1 MKLPGKN
8 PGYGN
13 RGKTNCVFPPFPQPL
28 LLVINQDEKQ
38 PTLKTEDRLHKIFDA
53 TDLGTTKI
61 LKANRDKLSRS
72 SKQSLICEGRSGS
85 INLTNKY
92 NNTPLIQPYRRIS

>member
-38 PTLKTEDRLHKIFDA
+38 LTLKKEDRLHKIFDA
-53 TDLGTTKI
+53 TERDLTRAGQIPKN
-61 LKANRDKLSRS
+61 A
-72 SKQSLICEGRSGS
+72 
-85 INLTNKY
+85 
-92 NNTPLIQPYRRIS
+92 RII

>member
-38 PTLKTEDRLHKIFDA
+38 LTLK
-53 TDLGTTKI
+53 
-61 LKANRDKLSRS
+61 NRRS
-72 SKQSLICEGRSGS
+72 FTQNI
-85 INLTNKY
+85 
-92 NNTPLIQPYRRIS
+92 